1 MYFSWSPR
9 KVPKESDL
17 RGRYENA
24 PPLKIPLPHRQPV
37 FKNVPIFE
45 HLQPKNLE
53 SFLLVD
59 TRKSEH
65 FRVSDGVAAGG
76 VHRGGRIFVAP
87 PLCRLLLVLFLPVKK
102 RTLLHLIAT
111 KRYILLQKERSF
123 RRALSSLKFA
133 GSNREGPTVCRPVPA
148 FRSRIACLGIPT

>member
-65 FRVSDGVAAGG
+65 FRVSDGVAVGG

-87 PLCRLLLVLFLPVKK
+87 PLWRVLWLLSWRDKKVTLPHYHLQECIHYYKQLISLCRLA
-102 RTLLHLIAT
+102 R
-111 KRYILLQKERSF
+111 
-123 RRALSSLKFA
+123 
-133 GSNREGPTVCRPVPA
+133 NRPA
-148 FRSRIACLGIPT
+148 WAPSIWVWWNWKDMGR